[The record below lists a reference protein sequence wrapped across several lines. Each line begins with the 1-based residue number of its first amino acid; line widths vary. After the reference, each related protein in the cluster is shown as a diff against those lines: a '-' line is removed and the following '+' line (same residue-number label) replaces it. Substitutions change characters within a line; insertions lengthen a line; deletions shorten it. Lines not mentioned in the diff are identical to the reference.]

1 MGKFATRK
9 ALSELCSRHG
19 ITLYKHRLDGASWQY
34 CAGGYVVNG
43 YITRRPVEDVIY
55 SMQKK
60 LILLLKYGDD
70 NDSGGDD
77 EVAWHKERHTVSPLA
92 RIVNGYG
99 LGQIYTFHLPEADA
113 ELQQWLDLRN
123 S

>member
-9 ALSELCSRHG
+9 TLRELCSRNG

-43 YITRRPVEDVIY
+43 YAMCRPMADILY
-55 SMQKK
+55 SMQKT

-70 NDSGGDD
+70 NDSEGDD
-77 EVAWHKERHTVSPLA
+77 DVVWHKEKHTVGPLA
-92 RIVNGYG
+92 RTVNGYG
-99 LGQIYTFHLPEADA
+99 LGQIYTFHLPETDV
-113 ELQQWLDLRN
+113 ELQQWFDLRN